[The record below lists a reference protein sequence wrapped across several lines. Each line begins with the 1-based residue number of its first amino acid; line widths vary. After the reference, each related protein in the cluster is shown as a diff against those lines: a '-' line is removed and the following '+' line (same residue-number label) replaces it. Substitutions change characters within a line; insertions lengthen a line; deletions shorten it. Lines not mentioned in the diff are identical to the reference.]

1 MSLHVDRLIWGGEV
15 TELIQARNCWG
26 NMNSNYLR
34 WRTVSSSS
42 EIDTAHFEVVAKLM
56 CLQIDDPAVVARV
69 NREKDE
75 ARAMEYAGGV
85 LRAAMDALTALDVL
99 EMVSIFDG
107 YGELQ
112 TDQHEAGLK
121 LVGVARRQLRSAV
134 GDASDPV
141 GRKRLC
147 DMLLTHGF
155 DING

>member
-1 MSLHVDRLIWGGEV
+1 
-15 TELIQARNCWG
+15 
-26 NMNSNYLR
+26 
-34 WRTVSSSS
+34 
-42 EIDTAHFEVVAKLM
+42 
-56 CLQIDDPAVVARV
+56 
-69 NREKDE
+69 
-75 ARAMEYAGGV
+75 MEYAGGV
-85 LRAAMDALTALDVL
+85 LRAAMDALTALD
-99 EMVSIFDG
+99 

>member
-1 MSLHVDRLIWGGEV
+1 
-15 TELIQARNCWG
+15 
-26 NMNSNYLR
+26 
-34 WRTVSSSS
+34 
-42 EIDTAHFEVVAKLM
+42 
-56 CLQIDDPAVVARV
+56 
-69 NREKDE
+69 
-75 ARAMEYAGGV
+75 MEYAGGV